1 MSTLTVRS
9 FEGTPAQWDA
19 FVAEQDGAKHF
30 HRYGWRQ
37 VLERVYGHECISLGA
52 YRADGTLDGVL
63 PLVRVKSVLFGH
75 FLVSMP
81 FLDYGG
87 PLGTDDAVH
96 ALTAHASAL
105 ARESGAALLEF
116 RSARPLA
123 VDLACSHRKIVVVN
137 DLTPGDP
144 EAVWKAFP
152 SKIRVGVR
160 KAQKNGVE
168 VRIGH
173 DQVRAFFDVFSFH
186 MRDLGTPT
194 HRLEFFEAVA
204 DAFPDSSWFGAA
216 YLNGQ
221 PISCKAGFYFRG
233 EMQMLWASQLNMYK
247 SLQPNMLMTWS
258 FMEQASKL
266 GASRYNFGRCTPGSN
281 THTFKRHWGGHDE
294 PLYWYQLARG
304 GVAKTPSPDDAAY
317 AWGPRI
323 WKKLPVRV
331 TTALG
336 PHIVKYIP

>member
-1 MSTLTVRS
+1 MPKLTVRN
-9 FEGTPAQWDA
+9 FEGTAEQWDA
-19 FVAEQDGAKHF
+19 FVERQDGARHF
-30 HRYGWRQ
+30 HRYGWRR
-37 VLERVYGHECISLGA
+37 VLEGHYAHECIYLGA
-52 YRADGTLDGVL
+52 YDESGALAGVL
-63 PLVRVKSVLFGH
+63 PLVRVKSIVFGH

-87 PLGTDDAVH
+87 PLGTDDAIRALVEH
-96 ALTAHASAL
+96 AAAL
-105 ARESGAALLEF
+105 ARETGAALLEF
-116 RSARPLA
+116 RSARPLP

-144 EAVWKAFP
+144 DAVWKTFP

-160 KAQKNGVE
+160 KAQKNGVD

-173 DQVRAFFDVFSFH
+173 DQVRAFYDVFSFH

-194 HRLEFFEAVA
+194 HRLEFFQAVA
-204 DAFPDSSWFGAA
+204 AAFPDSSWFGAA
-216 YLNGQ
+216 YLDGK
-221 PISCKAGFYFRG
+221 PISCKAGFFFRG
-233 EMQMLWASQLNMYK
+233 EMQMLWASQLNMYR

-258 FMEQASKL
+258 FMEQAAKL

-294 PLYWYQLARG
+294 PLYWYQVARG
-304 GVAKTPSPDDAAY
+304 GVVKTPSPDDSAY

-323 WKKLPVRV
+323 WKKLPLRL
-331 TTALG
+331 TTTLG